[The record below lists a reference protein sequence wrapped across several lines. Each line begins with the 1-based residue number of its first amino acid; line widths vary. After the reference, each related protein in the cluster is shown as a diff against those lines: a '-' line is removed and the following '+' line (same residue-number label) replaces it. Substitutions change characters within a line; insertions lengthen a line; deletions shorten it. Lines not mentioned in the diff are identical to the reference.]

1 MPLPTLLMRFMWLD
15 IGTNDSI
22 EVLKEEVPMGL
33 CLKRLLEQIETLPT
47 ISKLNTIDEEEFSFG
62 GCQKS

>member
-1 MPLPTLLMRFMWLD
+1 MWLD
-15 IGTNDSI
+15 IGTNYSI